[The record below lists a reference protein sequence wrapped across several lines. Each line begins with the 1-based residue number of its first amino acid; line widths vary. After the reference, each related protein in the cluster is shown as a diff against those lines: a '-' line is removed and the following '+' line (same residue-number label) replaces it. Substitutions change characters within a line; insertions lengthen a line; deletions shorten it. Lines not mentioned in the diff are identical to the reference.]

1 MLKILGK
8 YNFLLFIPLLIYIGE
23 RSPIATDEGY
33 YILQSRWILNSGD
46 WISPTY
52 WGTLALDRTIA
63 MQAIIA
69 FSQKIF
75 GENMFSKRL
84 IETVKPFSGMILPD
98 EANNLT
104 LSKVYSPAY
113 CIPLAIR

>member
-1 MLKILGK
+1 M
-8 YNFLLFIPLLIYIGE
+8 
-23 RSPIATDEGY
+23 TDVPSSVIEAV
-33 YILQSRWILNSGD
+33 LILNDKNSWPIIGKFD
-46 WISPTY
+46 
-52 WGTLALDRTIA
+52 TILFA
-63 MQAIIA
+63 SNRVIVPDMV
-69 FSQKIF
+69 